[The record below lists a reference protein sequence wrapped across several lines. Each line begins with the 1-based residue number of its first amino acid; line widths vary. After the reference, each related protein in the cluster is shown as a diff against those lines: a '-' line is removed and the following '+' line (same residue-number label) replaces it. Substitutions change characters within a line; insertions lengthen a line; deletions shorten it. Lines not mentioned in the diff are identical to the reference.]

1 MKRFEEC
8 AQILCGTLKWAGLH
22 VLVRTARIYLLR
34 LTTCK
39 IQNKW
44 QNIKHK
50 AITVGCC
57 ASSFCVLL
65 SIQTEEKRKKKNK
78 QGRPGNKAVVDSD
91 KLLYGVIV
99 STGVLGT
106 RYTEP
111 CTQGY

>member
-1 MKRFEEC
+1 M
-8 AQILCGTLKWAGLH
+8 
-22 VLVRTARIYLLR
+22 
-34 LTTCK
+34 
-39 IQNKW
+39 
-44 QNIKHK
+44 
-50 AITVGCC
+50 
-57 ASSFCVLL
+57 LL
-65 SIQTEEKRKKKNK
+65 SIQTEEQKKEKKRKKK